1 MPSYLY
7 EQEFLRPGT
16 YHGHEVTRDD
26 LAEATR
32 NTNALI
38 ARGYSIPV
46 FTKHKPPG
54 ADDGGPQ
61 LRTSTDDQID
71 ALDNVGWVRGFK
83 LDAKGKARH
92 QLQIGD
98 PDAIKAINQ
107 GTIRLTSPEICYNYR
122 DADGQYIGK
131 VFRHVA
137 LTPKPRNP
145 IQGPFVPMSEPNQ
158 LQCVQ
163 FSLEDR
169 DPDKQMEREDSET
182 NAKSNSGASG
192 AGMDVDTM
200 QNPSVNRDT
209 IQIAK
214 QIMADLEAAG
224 IAAPRGTDPLKN
236 PLAFLQQL
244 SAALRQKALTEAE
257 AEAKKD
263 TGNGG
268 GLQLEEDPSMAQ
280 YSEPNKLDV
289 AQFSEHQDPLVRA
302 LAARVQ
308 SAEAEKVAAK
318 LSAHRGKLSTT
329 IEGSKLPPW
338 AKKRLLERTSS
349 VQFSE
354 SGADEPSMRISE
366 VLQLCGELIG
376 HRVSQFS
383 ETELEEMTRP
393 EGEAYYTGDE
403 NELTSNRAD
412 ELASYMVGSSF
423 DGSNDEDLS
432 QVMFDVSQG
441 GAQVATRS
449 TPAPSRLMRK

>member
-7 EQEFLRPGT
+7 EQEFLSPGT
-16 YHGHEVTRDD
+16 YHGHEVTKDD
-26 LAEATR
+26 LTEATR

-38 ARGYSIPV
+38 SRGYSIPV

-61 LRTSTDDQID
+61 LRTVADDQID
-71 ALDNVGWVRGFK
+71 ALENVGWVRGFK
-83 LDAKGKARH
+83 LKDNGAAWH
-92 QLQIGD
+92 QLQICD
-98 PDAIKAINQ
+98 PETTVAINQ
-107 GTIRLTSPEICYNYR
+107 GRIRLTSPEICYNYR

-169 DPDKQMEREDSET
+169 DPDKQMEREDAET

-192 AGMDVDTM
+192 AGMDVETM

-263 TGNGG
+263 TGNGN

-289 AQFSEHQDPLVRA
+289 KQFSEHQDPLVRA

-366 VLQLCGELIG
+366 VLQLCGELVG
-376 HRVSQFS
+376 HRVTQFS
-383 ETELEEMTRP
+383 EAELEEMTRP
-393 EGEAYYTGDE
+393 EGEAYYTGDP
-403 NELTSNRAD
+403 NELTADRAD
-412 ELASYMVGSSF
+412 ELANYMVGSSF
-423 DGSNDEDLS
+423 DGANDEDLS
-432 QVMFDVSQG
+432 QVVFDVGQG
-441 GAQVATRS
+441 GAQIATRQ
-449 TPAPSRLMRK
+449 TQAPPRLARR